1 MDVYQRRRLI
11 ALSAVAASFI
21 VLVLLIRS
29 CGGDDQSS
37 TALTSALPGTTGA
50 GGATP
55 LSQDDF
61 VSQGDAI
68 CRESNT
74 ALASVDASDA
84 NQAASDRAELLA
96 GELNSLQSLSLAPG
110 EKGDKKLAN
119 FLAALQKQVQAYD
132 ERSLAVERSDD
143 NSVSQI
149 DATIADAAAEA
160 KRAAKRFGFEAC
172 GDTSQVSSSSG
183 GGSSG
188 GAAATTTTAAPTT
201 PVTPTTTT
209 PTTPPDTGGGATPPG
224 GGTGDDGGSSSGSGG
239 LTP

>member
-37 TALTSALPGTTGA
+37 TPLTSALPGTTGA

-55 LSQDDF
+55 LSHDDF

-74 ALASVDASDA
+74 ALASVDTSDPD
-84 NQAASDRAELLA
+84 QAASDRAELLA
-96 GELNSLQSLSLAPG
+96 GELNSLQSLTLAPG
-110 EKGDKKLAN
+110 EKGDNKLAN

-132 ERSLAVERSDD
+132 ERSLAVERRDD
-143 NSVSQI
+143 NAVSLI

-188 GAAATTTTAAPTT
+188 GAAATTTAAPTT